1 MEGRNVRIT
10 TVDRIALTAT
20 FAATVLILGVLGAAA
35 KAETQSFSEVAPLA
49 VPPTVCMPEL
59 GTRHRVPLVSL
70 TGRRF

>member
-35 KAETQSFSEVAPLA
+35 KAETQPFSEVAPLA
-49 VPPTVCMPEL
+49 VPPTVCMSKL
-59 GTRHRVPLVSL
+59 GTGHQAPIASL

>member
-10 TVDRIALTAT
+10 TVDRIALMAT

-35 KAETQSFSEVAPLA
+35 KAETQPFSEVAPLA
-49 VPPTVCMPEL
+49 VCMSKL
-59 GTRHRVPLVSL
+59 GTGHQAPIASL